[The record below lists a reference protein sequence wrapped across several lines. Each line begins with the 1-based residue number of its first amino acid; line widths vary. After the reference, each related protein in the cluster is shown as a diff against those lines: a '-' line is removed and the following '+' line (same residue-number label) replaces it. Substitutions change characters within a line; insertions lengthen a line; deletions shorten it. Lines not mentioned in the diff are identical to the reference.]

1 MLKLTFIPASLLL
14 FSCSSGSLIDI
25 VAPQDHP
32 NAKVDATSG
41 STTAG
46 LYDIS
51 TFDVYSENGI
61 IQILA
66 GGKLAKSEKSVTLR
80 YLYLNSSAHDWGK
93 PVTLGNNLP
102 TAIAVRGND
111 IQLAASGKHR
121 LALWQ
126 AKGELPGMGPL
137 VAAYSNDDGK
147 TWETASNPAVNNQ
160 GDQSHA
166 DIIADHQGRF
176 HAVWLEDPEEN
187 GYQSLRYA
195 NFDPGIMQWSKPKT
209 LDDSTCSCCWNT
221 LALSADNAVN
231 ILYRDMKPRDMS
243 LLTSYNAGKSW
254 QKIGRVGEFDWHF
267 DGCPHVGGGLTSN
280 LNSSSH
286 LHAVVWTGESTKAGL
301 YYLNSVNNGKTWT
314 TPQKMGNTAIHADIA
329 ASSDKNIAVVW
340 DEMKPEGSS
349 IYFSTSEDGGKHWK
363 SAQQISSDDVSGSHP
378 RLVAL
383 KDSYVAFWTEKPTK
397 QPNQLAWRIIK
408 NQ

>member
-1 MLKLTFIPASLLL
+1 MLKLTFILASLLL
-14 FSCSSGSLIDI
+14 LSCSSGSLID
-25 VAPQDHP
+25 VVTPQDHL

-46 LYDIS
+46 LYEIT
-51 TFDVYSENGI
+51 TFDVYSENGNI
-61 IQILA
+61 HILA
-66 GGKLAKSEKSVTLR
+66 GGKSAKAEKSIALR
-80 YLYLNSSAHDWGK
+80 YLYSNNAAHSWSK
-93 PVTLGNNLP
+93 PVALGKNLLTTI
-102 TAIAVRGND
+102 TARGND
-111 IQLAASGKHR
+111 IQIAVSGKHR

-126 AKGELPGMGPL
+126 TKGELPGMGPL
-137 VAAYSNDDGK
+137 VAAYSNDAGK
-147 TWETASNPAVNNQ
+147 TWGPASNPAINNQ

-243 LLTSYNAGKSW
+243 LLTSYDAGKSW
-254 QKIGRVGEFDWHF
+254 QKIGRVGEFDWQF
-267 DGCPHVGGGLTSN
+267 DGCPHAGGGLTSSIN
-280 LNSSSH
+280 PSSH

-301 YYLNSVNNGKTWT
+301 YYLNSTNNGKTWT
-314 TPQKMGNTAIHADIA
+314 APQKMGNTAIHADIA
-329 ASSDKNIAVVW
+329 ALNGKHITAVW
-340 DEMKPEGSS
+340 DEMTSEGSS
-349 IYFSTSEDGGKHWK
+349 IYFSTSEDAGKHWK
-363 SAQQISSDDVSGSHP
+363 SSKQISSNDVSGSHP

-383 KDSYVAFWTEKPTK
+383 KDSYIVFWTEKSSK
-397 QPNQLAWRIIK
+397 QPNHLAWRIIK